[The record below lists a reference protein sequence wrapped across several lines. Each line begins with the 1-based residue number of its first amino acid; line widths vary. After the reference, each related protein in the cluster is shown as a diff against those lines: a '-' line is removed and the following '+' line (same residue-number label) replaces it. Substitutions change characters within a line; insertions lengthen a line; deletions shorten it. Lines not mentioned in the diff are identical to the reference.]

1 MTLDVTSILLE
12 LLLTIALP
20 MAIGYVLSLLLLSTI
35 AHPVVLY
42 LGSKAGEAVLFIAE
56 GSLFPVFVHG
66 PLGQDERVSR
76 PVASAPVY
84 QHRLLTHRDHHPSL
98 RVRLRSCAVTCRT
111 MLIVYGICRATKTP
125 LPAVKAL
132 TLTCPMNTLPI
143 AMTSRNECVALMQ
156 LSPFI
161 RQSLE
166 ARVSCSSLRF
176 CSTFSSSSVAL

>member
-66 PLGQDERVSR
+66 PLGQDGRVSR
-76 PVASAPVY
+76 AVA
-84 QHRLLTHRDHHPSL
+84 
-98 RVRLRSCAVTCRT
+98 
-111 MLIVYGICRATKTP
+111 
-125 LPAVKAL
+125 
-132 TLTCPMNTLPI
+132 
-143 AMTSRNECVALMQ
+143 
-156 LSPFI
+156 
-161 RQSLE
+161 
-166 ARVSCSSLRF
+166 
-176 CSTFSSSSVAL
+176 